1 MNQDFFTFSCSRNRK
16 KQEDRKLKMN
26 HSEPTIERVRLF
38 VRIQGLSPIQ
48 LYQPK
53 GLRISSILQIIEK
66 YYSDLYSG
74 KPPGSLIPHRVVS
87 FINGE
92 KFIEFRRKESK
103 CCRPT
108 VPYHMK
114 RSICY
119 TMLTP
124 SHLKS
129 F

>member
-1 MNQDFFTFSCSRNRK
+1 
-16 KQEDRKLKMN
+16 MN
-26 HSEPTIERVRLF
+26 HNDPTIERVRLF

-87 FINGE
+87 FSNGE
-92 KFIEFRRKESK
+92 KLIEFRRKESK
-103 CCRPT
+103 
-108 VPYHMK
+108 
-114 RSICY
+114 S
-119 TMLTP
+119 
-124 SHLKS
+124 
-129 F
+129 